1 MIGDDLVILCFFLA
15 KKSKNLL
22 LISVDFIQFTIG
34 IKIAKK
40 TIIIFAQH
48 ASVISL
54 LQRYNFNYA

>member
-1 MIGDDLVILCFFLA
+1 MIGNDLVILCFFLT

-40 TIIIFAQH
+40 Q
-48 ASVISL
+48 L
-54 LQRYNFNYA
+54 LYLHNMQV